1 MPRRLLSTV
10 ALVLLLAPAV
20 ASAQIR
26 QVSRSPSTSRN
37 GLEFSL
43 GYFGLKGIES
53 RDSDDVIFGDLVN
66 DEPLL
71 FEVNDLNRA
80 TFGGQYLFAASRHVE
95 VGVGLGFS
103 QRTISTVYAD
113 ITHSNGDEIRQDIK
127 LRMIPVNFT
136 GRFLI
141 LPRGSTV
148 EPYVGAGITAIRFQ
162 YSEAGEFVDEFGTIF
177 PAVYKT
183 DGTAAGPIVLAGVR
197 APVQNW
203 TVGSEFSWQKVV
215 ADVPLDAG
223 FLGTKLDLGGWN
235 FNFTVGYRF

>member
-103 QRTISTVYAD
+103 HRQISTLYAD

-197 APVQNW
+197 ASGQAW
-203 TVGSEFSWQKVV
+203 QVGRALW
-215 ADVPLDAG
+215 
-223 FLGTKLDLGGWN
+223 W
-235 FNFTVGYRF
+235 